1 MRLLTHHAD
10 DILLGELGGRLAAV
24 RLDRNLTQAEL
35 AATAGVSKRTVERLE
50 SGSVAIQL
58 SGFLRVCRALGLLS
72 SLDALV
78 PEPEP
83 IPLARLE
90 LAGRKRRRA
99 SRARSEAFSPTP
111 WTWRD
116 RP

>member
-1 MRLLTHHAD
+1 MRLSTHHAD
-10 DILLGELGGRLAAV
+10 EILLGELGERLAGV

-50 SGSVAIQL
+50 AGSVAIQL

-72 SLDALV
+72 SLDAFV

-83 IPLARLE
+83 SPLAHLE

-99 SRARSEAFSPTP
+99 SRARTTGLSPTP